1 VHHDRGGPIRTRH
14 GPTGKRP
21 SIQTTEL
28 RKIGRRLGK
37 LAVARYRQAGELRVR
52 QEEQLRRALRT
63 AGEALGWGLLTL
75 DPSGETGDVAAD
87 IRRLTRAGL
96 RQLERDLEAEISDKR
111 KEVRQLRRTVNVLEK
126 LAEND
131 PAAFPTEIEYRYTA
145 KQGQDGLVTKTEEVV
160 LEDSEE
166 AQKTAEKLERRLDRL
181 SLLRDQ
187 MVEHLQQRR
196 ETLSAAK
203 AELRNFVRG
212 TGWLVDEVL
221 ATLT

>member
-1 VHHDRGGPIRTRH
+1 M
-14 GPTGKRP
+14 
-21 SIQTTEL
+21 
-28 RKIGRRLGK
+28 
-37 LAVARYRQAGELRVR
+37 R

-63 AGEALGWGLLTL
+63 AGEALEWGLLAL
-75 DPSGETGDVAAD
+75 DPAGETGEVVAD

-96 RQLERDLEAEISDKR
+96 RQMERDLEAEISEKR

-131 PAAFPTEIEYRYTA
+131 PAAFPAEIEYRYTA
-145 KQGQDGLVTKTEEVV
+145 KQGQGGLVTKTEEVV

-166 AQKTAEKLERRLDRL
+166 AQQTAEKLERRLDRL

-187 MVEHLQQRR
+187 MVEHLQHRL
-196 ETLSAAK
+196 EILAAAK